1 MPEITVSGNRI
12 NYIEGDSTD
21 PARPTVLMIHGAGQ
35 RVATWKHQLGLLK
48 DDPRY
53 NVIAPDLPG
62 HGASE
67 GEGLRDIAGYKGFIE
82 EFADALGLSGIIPV
96 GHSMGGAVAM
106 VYALD
111 RPEKVRAS
119 VLVGTGA
126 RMRVAGETL
135 KTVKNNYKLFCDIAP
150 SRMIAP
156 GSPEEIRKE
165 FREGLLDTS
174 PEVCYWDLVACDE
187 FDLMD
192 RVHEIKTPSCI
203 ISAELDILTP
213 PKYREHLRDSIIGS
227 SYHLINGS
235 GHFMMLEQPLEFNR
249 ILSGFLMTL
258 ES

>member
-1 MPEITVSGNRI
+1 MSQITVSGNRI
-12 NYIEGDSTD
+12 NYLEGDVTD
-21 PARPTVLMIHGAGQ
+21 PGRPTVLMIHGAGQ
-35 RVATWKHQLGLLK
+35 RAATWKRQLELLK
-48 DDPRY
+48 NHPKY
-53 NVIAPDLPG
+53 NMIIPDLPG

-67 GEGLRDIAGYKGFIE
+67 GEGSRDVAGYAVFIE
-82 EFADALGLSGIIPV
+82 ELAAALGLGDVIPV
-96 GHSMGGAVAM
+96 GHSMGGGVAM

-111 RPEKVRAS
+111 HPEKVIGS

-135 KTVKNNYKLFCDIAP
+135 KAVKNNYELFCDAAP

-156 GSPEEIRKE
+156 GSPDEIRKE

-192 RVHEIKTPSCI
+192 RVREIKSPACI
-203 ISAELDILTP
+203 ISADQDILTP
-213 PKYREHLRDSIIGS
+213 PKYGEHLRDSIIGS
-227 SYHLINGS
+227 SYNLIKGS

-249 ILSGFLMTL
+249 ILAGFLMSL
-258 ES
+258 GS